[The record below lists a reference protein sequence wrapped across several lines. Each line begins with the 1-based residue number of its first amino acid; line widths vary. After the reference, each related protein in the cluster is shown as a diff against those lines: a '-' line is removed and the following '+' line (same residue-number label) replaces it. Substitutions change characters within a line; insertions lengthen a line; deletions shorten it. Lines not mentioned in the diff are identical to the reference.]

1 MISNLRRLPVSR
13 VLRVTCSIATLA
25 SLTVTPAVVLAQV
38 VTPGVPGIEKIRPR
52 TSMRIAVLDF
62 DFSSIGLTGAVYA
75 FAGGAGP
82 AKAVSTLLTN
92 QLVKDGTY
100 VMIERSKID
109 AVLAEQNLAQSGRIE
124 PTTAAQ
130 IGRVLGVDAV
140 VIGSVTQFGL
150 EKKRGGFSFG
160 GLGQSSKKQTARVQV
175 AARMVS
181 TTTGEILAIAE
192 GSGEATQKDES
203 LAIGGFS
210 KDDDSDAADRLL
222 ATAADQALGQVS
234 TQLVAVSSKLSTMPA
249 VLPLIEPLVADVSG
263 GTITLNKGG
272 RDGLRPG
279 MVLQIE
285 RVVRAI
291 RDPATGKVLRRQTQ
305 PLGRVQLIQVNPEF
319 SVGRVLRGGG
329 FRVGDVAKAVE

>member
-1 MISNLRRLPVSR
+1 MISNLRRTPVSR
-13 VLRVTCSIATLA
+13 VLRVTCSIAASA
-25 SLTVTPAVVLAQV
+25 SLIVTPAVVLAQV
-38 VTPGVPGIEKIRPR
+38 VNPGVPGIEKIRPR

-62 DFSSIGLTGAVYA
+62 DFSSIGLTGAV
-75 FAGGAGP
+75 FTLTGGP

-279 MVLQIE
+279 MVMQVE

-305 PLGRVQLIQVNPEF
+305 PLGRVQLIQVNPDF

-329 FRVGDVAKAVE
+329 FRINDVAKPVE